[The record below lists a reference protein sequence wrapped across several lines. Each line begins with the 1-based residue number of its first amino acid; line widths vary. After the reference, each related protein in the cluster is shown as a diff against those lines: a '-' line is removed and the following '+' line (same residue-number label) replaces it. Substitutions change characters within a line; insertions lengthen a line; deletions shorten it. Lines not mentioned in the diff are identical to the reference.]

1 MTEADII
8 GSGREIWTGDSE
20 GRLGASPKLVHR
32 SALQLGPT
40 SQPRTTKPIRYAS
53 TQRAGCAPRRL
64 ATLYHL
70 LLPEFTLA
78 PMPANSRPQ
87 SPDGQDHWTPTLSV
101 AIEGFNL
108 AKEVMNITPAKAA
121 FGSVAII
128 LAMIRVLSSLP
139 QSFVS
144 KLKDVQDSM
153 LNEKDYVELGIAC
166 ADVCIALS
174 RGMKGRSLAD
184 LNESVLKA
192 IAQLTT

>member
-1 MTEADII
+1 MDPDAK
-8 GSGREIWTGDSE
+8 SGPVAAKAAS
-20 GRLGASPKLVHR
+20 GAPRPNWFTDQRFS
-32 SALQLGPT
+32 LQPGPT
-40 SQPRTTKPIRYAS
+40 SQPRTIKPIRHAS
-53 TQRAGCAPRRL
+53 TQRAGCAPHRL

-70 LLPEFTLA
+70 PLPEFTLA
-78 PMPANSRPQ
+78 PMPTNPRPQ
-87 SPDGQDHWTPTLSV
+87 SSDGQDHWTPALSV

-108 AKEVMNITPAKAA
+108 AKEVMNIAPAKAA